1 MRDGNTNTHTSWWT
15 EEDIAGRGGLWS
27 LGINLAVEVLMEGGR
42 GVIEDDDPCCKRNT
56 NLFDV
61 RMEVF
66 AGMTM
71 VGVN

>member
-1 MRDGNTNTHTSWWT
+1 MEFGDQFSS
-15 EEDIAGRGGLWS
+15 GGAH
-27 LGINLAVEVLMEGGR
+27 GGGR